1 MGGDVTAGR
10 VVIAGATSGV
20 GKTTIATA
28 LMGALR
34 RRGLQVRPFKAGP
47 DYIDPSYHVRACG
60 APSRNL
66 DSWMLSADAIRE
78 LFGRAVRGADVAV
91 IEGVMGLFDG
101 RDEPAMGSPTGSTA
115 ELAKLLDA
123 PVLVVLDVGATAQS
137 AGAMALGY
145 QRLDPSVRVAGYIL
159 NQVASEGHYRMAADA
174 VRRATGLPVV
184 GSFPKRQAL
193 AVPER
198 HLGLIPTTESR
209 IKDGFFDRLAAQG
222 AASLDLDAILA
233 LARLAGPLS
242 SGPPRLFPA
251 VDAPVQARLAVAQDE
266 AFGFYYQDGLDL
278 LAAWGAEL
286 VPFSPLRESSLPPE
300 TDGVYLGGGFPELF
314 ATELSANRAMLAA
327 IRRAAEEDVPV
338 YAECGGLM
346 YLCEGIVDFEGR
358 RHPMAGLV
366 PGWSAMQRE
375 RLSLGYATVTAR
387 GDGPL
392 LRRGQSARGHEFH
405 WSTLDRV
412 DPEAAAYEVAETP
425 GRTEGYQR
433 GSVLASY
440 VHLHFGADP
449 RLAPSFVAACA
460 ARRRRRSAQG

>member
-1 MGGDVTAGR
+1 MAGR

-20 GKTTIATA
+20 GKTTITTA

-34 RRGLQVRPFKAGP
+34 RRGLRVRPFKAGP
-47 DYIDPSYHVRACG
+47 DYIDPSYHARACD

-78 LFGRAVRGADVAV
+78 LFARATRDADVAAV
-91 IEGVMGLFDG
+91 EGVMGLFDG
-101 RDEPAMGSPTGSTA
+101 RDEPGEATPRGSTA

-137 AGAMALGY
+137 AGALALGY
-145 QRLDPSVRVAGYIL
+145 QRHDSALRVAGFIL
-159 NQVASEGHYRMAADA
+159 NRVAGPGHYRMAAEA
-174 VRRATGLPVV
+174 VRRSTGLPVV
-184 GSFPKRQAL
+184 GSFPKDPAL

-198 HLGLIPTTESR
+198 HLGLIPTTER
-209 IKDGFFDRLAAQG
+209 RLADEFLARLVAQ
-222 AASLDLDAILA
+222 AEASLDLDTILA
-233 LARLAGPLS
+233 IARSAGPLPS
-242 SGPPRLFPA
+242 SPPALFPEA
-251 VDAPVQARLAVAQDE
+251 DAPTRARLAVAQDE

-286 VPFSPLRESSLPPE
+286 VPFSPLRDACLPAE

-314 ATELSANRAMLAA
+314 AAELAANAPMLAA
-327 IRRAAEEDVPV
+327 LRRAAEDGLPI

-346 YLCEGIVDFEGR
+346 YLCMGITDFEGR
-358 RHPMAGLV
+358 RHPLVGLV
-366 PGWSAMQRE
+366 PGWSTMTRD

-387 GDGPL
+387 RDGPL
-392 LRRGQSARGHEFH
+392 MRRGQRVRGHEFH
-405 WSTLDRV
+405 WSRLDRLE
-412 DPEAAAYEVAETP
+412 PEAAAYEVAETP
-425 GRTEGYQR
+425 GRVEGYQR

-440 VHLHFGADP
+440 VHVHFGTDA

-460 ARRRRRSAQG
+460 ESRERRVGR